1 MLPLIDYR
9 ATNVSYNI
17 KIRQTR
23 YSNKESWYKEWPSMT
38 ANYAEQIKCK
48 MLRLNY
54 HFAIHTLHV
63 NPLENKGIRS
73 DMG

>member
-1 MLPLIDYR
+1 
-9 ATNVSYNI
+9 
-17 KIRQTR
+17 
-23 YSNKESWYKEWPSMT
+23 MT

-48 MLRLNY
+48 IFRLNY

-73 DMG
+73 DMGLCKVGLVFHLQQVVMPTTFSIPFTAWPNDVKCEVL